1 MVLVV
6 LLVLSIVLTSSFV
19 TIASEHSGEYSS
31 TVSNSRD
38 IVKTVGPSA
47 IFIRIE
53 GVIDEAMLDYVKLGI
68 AEAEKKNAP
77 LIIELNTP
85 GGYLDAAMNIVVE
98 IDKASI
104 PVISYVVEKWAES
117 AGTMILVCSHVAA
130 MQPGTVIG
138 SMQPIE
144 YNPAEGTYRPVN
156 ESKIINPIL
165 EFLSEHAGNKGRN
178 ITIIYKFV
186 TQNLNLGA
194 YEALD
199 AGVIDIVAKNRAEL
213 LRKINNMTVY
223 LPLQEITVRIVSDG
237 SYEELKPTP
246 RIMIAHTLS
255 DPLISSL
262 FMSLGMLIVL
272 FSIISGHF
280 YVLPIGVLLLLL
292 GLIGSGFSI
301 NFTVA
306 GLLVGGITLI
316 VIELVT
322 PGFGVIGVSGII
334 MLALG
339 IAMLPVSGGFSITKE
354 YAMTFLYAAYGIGL
368 VLGGFFGILIY
379 KVVKA
384 KRQKPLIWGLEG
396 KVGRALDE
404 IKPGSQGFVVVDGE
418 YWLATSSDHIKP
430 GEKVLVLRKEGPRLI
445 VRKTRS

>member
-19 TIASEHSGEYSS
+19 TIASEHPGEYSS

-38 IVKTVGPSA
+38 TVKTVGPSA

-68 AEAEKKNAP
+68 AEAEKKNVP

-223 LPLQEITVRIVSDG
+223 LPLREITVRIVSDG